1 MVLNR
6 YSALYNNVTSVC
18 IFIGCWPWS
27 QMASNPRQQTCFSFF
42 MPPKSFN
49 KPFEFLLYK
58 TNRLHFSV
66 CVYCNR
72 SQKTSQRVKNNNH
85 ATRLR
90 LVSYFFQFFDNQ
102 KWKIHVV
109 IFVIWLCMYGGT
121 AVYSRVP
128 FISLGMVAILLL
140 MVLNL
145 P

>member
-1 MVLNR
+1 MLC
-6 YSALYNNVTSVC
+6 NNVTSVS

-27 QMASNPRQQTCFSFF
+27 IKGHSHKWRQIHVSRLVFLFSYPKNPSINQLNFYCIKQIDYIFR
-42 MPPKSFN
+42 
-49 KPFEFLLYK
+49 
-58 TNRLHFSV
+58 V
-66 CVYCNR
+66 CTVIDHM
-72 SQKTSQRVKNNNH
+72 QKTSQRVKNNNH